1 MVVTIS
7 WTTVFIVFISFVF
20 FAVWQVE
27 SKLREAVHDLRMEH
41 REKIAELRT
50 ENRELRYK
58 LTRLQGELASVER
71 RIN

>member
-20 FAVWQVE
+20 FAVWQAE
-27 SKLREAVHDLRMEH
+27 SKLRDA
-41 REKIAELRT
+41 IQELRADHRQEIAQLRS
-50 ENRELRYK
+50 ENRELQYK
-58 LTRLQGELASVER
+58 VTRLQGELASVER

>member
-20 FAVWQVE
+20 FAVWQAE
-27 SKLREAVHDLRMEH
+27 SKLRDA
-41 REKIAELRT
+41 IQELRADHRQEIAHLRS
-50 ENRELRYK
+50 ENRELQYK

-71 RIN
+71 RVR